1 VEEEV
6 VVGPCQEE
14 ASYLWED
21 ERYEDMRMHE
31 YKLCANKIDQQFT
44 PIGEQKQHHNSFGEL
59 LDWIRD
65 IWNHFSTHNWQGR

>member
-31 YKLCANKIDQQFT
+31 YKLCASKIDQHFT
-44 PIGEQKQHHNSFGEL
+44 PIGEQKQHQNSSGEL
-59 LDWIRD
+59 LNWIRD
-65 IWNHFSTHNWQGR
+65 LESLLNT